1 LLYTPT
7 NYILFPYSPRLVMA
21 SHPTVVT
28 SLGGEDS
35 HAAMRI
41 TPVENEKKVPL
52 ATSSLDGSQK
62 DIEAGEGLQRGL
74 SSWHLQFIAIGSAI
88 GTGLVSF
95 TAPESALVLTSSCC
109 FFLLTLYS
117 SSAAVKRSRQQGR

>member
-1 LLYTPT
+1 
-7 NYILFPYSPRLVMA
+7 MA

-28 SLGGEDS
+28 SLGGGEDS
-35 HAAMRI
+35 QAAMRI

-88 GTGLVSF
+88 GTGLVS
-95 TAPESALVLTSSCC
+95 LDSSNP
-109 FFLLTLYS
+109 
-117 SSAAVKRSRQQGR
+117 RS